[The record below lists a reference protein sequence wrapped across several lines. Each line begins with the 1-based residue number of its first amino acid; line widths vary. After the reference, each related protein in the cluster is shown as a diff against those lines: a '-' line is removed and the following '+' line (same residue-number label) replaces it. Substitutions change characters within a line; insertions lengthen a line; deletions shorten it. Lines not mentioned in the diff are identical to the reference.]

1 MIMNR
6 HLRRS
11 CTSAL
16 VAASALG
23 TIAAAQAGPNTNTVY
38 VKAQLSAGQE
48 APKPRLVVT
57 DATGAFSASFAKTP
71 KGYTMTWNLTYD
83 KLSGKVTSAFIHR
96 GAKGGFGPALFALC
110 EPCNGNN
117 LHGSAYASPSEVAL
131 VVGNQTYVNV
141 RTTKNPSGEIRGQL
155 TQSSH

>member
-1 MIMNR
+1 MMMNR

-23 TIAAAQAGPNTNTVY
+23 AVAAAQAGPSTSTVY

-48 APKPRLVVT
+48 APKPKLVVNT
-57 DATGAFSASFAKTP
+57 AKGAFSATFAKTS
-71 KGYTMTWNLTYD
+71 KGYTMTWNLTWD

-96 GAKGGFGPALFALC
+96 GAKGGYGPALFVLC
-110 EPCNGNN
+110 EPCGANS
-117 LHGSAYASPSEVAL
+117 HGSAYASPSEVAL